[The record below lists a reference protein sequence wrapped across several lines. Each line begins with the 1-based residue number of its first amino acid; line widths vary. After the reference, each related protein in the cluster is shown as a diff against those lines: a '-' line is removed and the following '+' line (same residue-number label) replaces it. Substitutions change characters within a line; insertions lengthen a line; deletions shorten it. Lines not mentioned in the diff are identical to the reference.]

1 LKNLRKVKGYISLDS
16 ISKVLANLKTAR
28 DLFTGK

>member
-1 LKNLRKVKGYISLDS
+1 LKNLRKIKGYIS